1 MEDIISQLHILD
13 YINVYLIMFLM
24 AWGFIIKHTRNNVAN
39 KYIPYILII
48 VSLIYEGI
56 ALKEYN
62 SIAIMNAVVDG
73 IISAAIAIGL
83 HSSGKQIIKSICQN
97 KSIISTL
104 TNSLNENETNEEEYE
119 EKTDNEDLNE

>member
-1 MEDIISQLHILD
+1 MQEIISQLHIID

-24 AWGFIIKHTRNNVAN
+24 AYGFIVKHIFNNIAN
-39 KYIPYILII
+39 KYIPYILIVI
-48 VSLIYEGI
+48 ALIYEGI
-56 ALKEYN
+56 SLKEYN

-97 KSIISTL
+97 KSFISTL
-104 TNSLNENETNEEEYE
+104 TSSLSEEDINEEE
-119 EKTDNEDLNE
+119 TDDEDLDE